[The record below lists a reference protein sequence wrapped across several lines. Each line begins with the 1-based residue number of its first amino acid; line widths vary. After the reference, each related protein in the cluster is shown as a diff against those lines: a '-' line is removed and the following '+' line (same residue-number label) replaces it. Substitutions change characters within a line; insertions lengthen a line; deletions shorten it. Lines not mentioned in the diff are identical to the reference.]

1 VDAAPASGSKYVN
14 SATVNYSFLS
24 PDSTTLNASANAT
37 NTLYSNSVVI
47 TPTISKTATS
57 DNAIEGVI
65 AVGNTIDYTIT
76 IKNTS
81 ATATI
86 QNATLNDALP
96 TGLTYKTGTL
106 SVNNAS
112 SNDPLTAVTLGDIT
126 PSATTTVKFSA
137 TVDAAPASDSKYVN
151 SATVNYSFLSPDSTT
166 LNASVSAT
174 NTLYSN
180 SVVITPTIT
189 KTSVSSNTI
198 PDVAAIG
205 DTIDYTI
212 TIENTSATATIQ
224 SATLNDALP
233 SGLTYKSG
241 TLTVNTIAS
250 TDPLT
255 AVTLGDINPNSTT
268 TVKFTATVVA
278 APASNSKYVNS
289 ATVSYSF
296 LSPDSTTLNA
306 SANATNTVYSNSVII
321 TPTIAKTAVSSNAIQ
336 GVAAVGDTINYTITI
351 ENTSATAN
359 IQNATLNDVLPVG
372 LTYKTG
378 TLLVNNNPSTD
389 PLTAVNLGN
398 INANNTTTVTFTVD
412 VATAPA
418 SGSKYV
424 NSATVDYEFL
434 SPDSTTLNGSVTT
447 TNTVYSNAIV
457 ITPTIAK
464 TAVSSNTI
472 QGVAAV
478 GDTINYTITI
488 ENTSAAATLQ
498 NATLNDSLPSGL
510 VYKSG
515 TLSIN
520 GNLSTDLLSS
530 ITLGNIAPN
539 STTIVKFIAD
549 VATPP
554 ASGSKYINSATVNY
568 SFLSPDSTTL
578 NNSVSTTNAV
588 YSNTIVITPTVTKS
602 AVSSNAIPNI
612 AAVGD
617 TIDYTI
623 TIENT
628 SNTAT
633 IQNATLNDTLPTG
646 LTYKTGT
653 LSVNNTASTDALS
666 SVTLGNI
673 NPSTTTTVKFSAT
686 VDAAPTSG
694 SEYINSAT
702 VNYQFLSPDNTP
714 LNNSVTANNTVYSN
728 NIIITPTVIKTANT
742 SVVSIGNAVNYTIT
756 IENTD
761 TSTTLTN
768 ITLTDALPT
777 ELSYVSNSLTV
788 NSVPTTG
795 SPITGI
801 SISNIAP
808 SQTTTVRFSA
818 IVTSKPA
825 SGTTYINSVAINYQF
840 NSPAGT
846 LSNTV
851 NTTNTIYSSDVATTP
866 NLTKTSNAV
875 FADIGNTVTYTITFK
890 NTSPLLTISTVTLKD
905 TLPTG
910 LSYKENSLIIN
921 GVPNSG
927 SIVTGVTVTNIAPNE
942 TVTIS
947 FDALVTA
954 APTSNSK
961 YINSINTNYTFVFPD
976 GSNFTDTVS
985 STNNLYS
992 PDVIVKPTLTLS
1004 VNKTE
1009 VSTGGTI
1016 DFTIIVSNPNTTT
1029 IENPILTDILQNGLS
1044 FITGT
1049 LEIDGTP
1056 SSNSLTTG
1064 ISLPNMPQNSSHTIT
1079 FSVKAISR
1087 PAPGTDYTN
1096 FATLTYSF
1104 QGPDG
1109 ILNNT
1114 INSNIVTIVNTDVN
1128 INPIAFKDYSYKTY
1142 KNTSLKATLPIANLN
1157 NSPIIFTIVTP
1168 PANGFASIDQSKTF
1182 KYTPKVNF
1190 IGTDSFSVSLTND
1203 TNGSSI
1209 FTINIVVSDF
1219 PSSLDSAIYCR
1230 K

>member
-1 VDAAPASGSKYVN
+1 M
-14 SATVNYSFLS
+14 
-24 PDSTTLNASANAT
+24 
-37 NTLYSNSVVI
+37 
-47 TPTISKTATS
+47 
-57 DNAIEGVI
+57 
-65 AVGNTIDYTIT
+65 
-76 IKNTS
+76 
-81 ATATI
+81 
-86 QNATLNDALP
+86 
-96 TGLTYKTGTL
+96 
-106 SVNNAS
+106 
-112 SNDPLTAVTLGDIT
+112 
-126 PSATTTVKFSA
+126 
-137 TVDAAPASDSKYVN
+137 
-151 SATVNYSFLSPDSTT
+151 
-166 LNASVSAT
+166 
-174 NTLYSN
+174 
-180 SVVITPTIT
+180 
-189 KTSVSSNTI
+189 
-198 PDVAAIG
+198 
-205 DTIDYTI
+205 
-212 TIENTSATATIQ
+212 
-224 SATLNDALP
+224 
-233 SGLTYKSG
+233 
-241 TLTVNTIAS
+241 
-250 TDPLT
+250 
-255 AVTLGDINPNSTT
+255 
-268 TVKFTATVVA
+268 
-278 APASNSKYVNS
+278 
-289 ATVSYSF
+289 
-296 LSPDSTTLNA
+296 
-306 SANATNTVYSNSVII
+306 
-321 TPTIAKTAVSSNAIQ
+321 
-336 GVAAVGDTINYTITI
+336 
-351 ENTSATAN
+351 
-359 IQNATLNDVLPVG
+359 
-372 LTYKTG
+372 
-378 TLLVNNNPSTD
+378 
-389 PLTAVNLGN
+389 
-398 INANNTTTVTFTVD
+398 
-412 VATAPA
+412 
-418 SGSKYV
+418 
-424 NSATVDYEFL
+424 
-434 SPDSTTLNGSVTT
+434 
-447 TNTVYSNAIV
+447 
-457 ITPTIAK
+457 
-464 TAVSSNTI
+464 
-472 QGVAAV
+472 
-478 GDTINYTITI
+478 
-488 ENTSAAATLQ
+488 
-498 NATLNDSLPSGL
+498 
-510 VYKSG
+510 
-515 TLSIN
+515 
-520 GNLSTDLLSS
+520 
-530 ITLGNIAPN
+530 
-539 STTIVKFIAD
+539 
-549 VATPP
+549 
-554 ASGSKYINSATVNY
+554 
-568 SFLSPDSTTL
+568 
-578 NNSVSTTNAV
+578 
-588 YSNTIVITPTVTKS
+588 
-602 AVSSNAIPNI
+602 
-612 AAVGD
+612 
-617 TIDYTI
+617 
-623 TIENT
+623 
-628 SNTAT
+628 
-633 IQNATLNDTLPTG
+633 
-646 LTYKTGT
+646 
-653 LSVNNTASTDALS
+653 
-666 SVTLGNI
+666 
-673 NPSTTTTVKFSAT
+673 
-686 VDAAPTSG
+686 
-694 SEYINSAT
+694 
-702 VNYQFLSPDNTP
+702 
-714 LNNSVTANNTVYSN
+714 
-728 NIIITPTVIKTANT
+728 IITPTVIKTANT

-875 FADIGNTVTYTITFK
+875 FADIGDTVTYTITFK